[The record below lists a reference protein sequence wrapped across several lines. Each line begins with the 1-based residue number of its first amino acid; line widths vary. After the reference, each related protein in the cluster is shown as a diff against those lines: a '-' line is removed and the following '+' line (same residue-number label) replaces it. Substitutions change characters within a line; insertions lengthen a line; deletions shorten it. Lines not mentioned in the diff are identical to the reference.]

1 MLIERRLVLV
11 PRSRIVPRS
20 PLAESV
26 RATRV
31 PLPTTAG
38 LVPSCEI
45 DSLDFRLASS
55 YVNLAELRAELRA
68 ALRPCEARRKS
79 TAAVKGE
86 REIIPSDER
95 SEVP

>member
-45 DSLDFRLASS
+45 DSLDFRLAPS
-55 YVNLAELRAELRA
+55 YVILAELRAVR
-68 ALRPCEARRKS
+68 RPCEARRKS

-95 SEVP
+95 SGVP

>member
-45 DSLDFRLASS
+45 DSLDFRLAPS
-55 YVNLAELRAELRA
+55 YVNLAELRA